1 MNFTSQ
7 KSCDIIVLEEGY
19 AAWPQRGGERG
30 GEGEIEGI
38 ELQELNCSKKPSDI
52 TVIFDCLE
60 HSALSKNLV
69 LEFIYS
75 GTLMLAMTIQ
85 PFHLAHGGESN
96 KRLQK

>member
-1 MNFTSQ
+1 M
-7 KSCDIIVLEEGY
+7 LLGLRE
-19 AAWPQRGGERG
+19 GEREG

-52 TVIFDCLE
+52 TIIFDCSE
-60 HSALSKNLV
+60 RSALSKNLV
-69 LEFIYS
+69 LGFIYS

-85 PFHLAHGGESN
+85 PFHLAHRGESN